1 MLNLLEKVHF
11 LDVRQAV
18 GENKAK
24 KDFLVKDRCFKYHA
38 LNLNNLIQHNEIT
51 SVSYIQSKSILTLPV

>member
-38 LNLNNLIQHNEIT
+38 LNLNLIQHNEIT